1 MVAFNG
7 VGGIVIIVPIVVA
20 LFVNIVTSAV
30 FNEDNYF
37 QAYLWP
43 KLAALGIIGV
53 FFWVLG
59 RYLHSRPDQ
68 LVIDQTTGQ
77 EVEQKPCHD
86 FMYIK
91 IEYWGV
97 ISILI
102 AIVLVIMR
110 LAGK

>member
-1 MVAFNG
+1 MIA
-7 VGGIVIIVPIVVA
+7 PIVAA

-43 KLAALGIIGV
+43 KLVALGIIGV
-53 FFWVLG
+53 FFWFLG
-59 RYLHSRPDQ
+59 RYLHSRPGQ
-68 LVIDQTTGQ
+68 LVIDETGQ

-97 ISILI
+97 IFILI
-102 AIVLVIMR
+102 GLVLVIMR